1 MNKLYKRMDGYL
13 LREIAG
19 DNVLIA
25 RGNVALEVNGVYIFN
40 ETGALLWNAL
50 EQYTTAEALAD
61 ALASAYNID
70 RDQAS
75 RDVNMYLEKMRNNN
89 LLEVKEM

>member
-61 ALASAYNID
+61 ALASSYNID